1 MKRDRDPGPHGLARL
16 VAPLDHSLA
25 RLVTGRTAAVGV
37 RRLRWFWLD
46 SLFSNISLNFY
57 ISFVPL
63 FALAYGANNA
73 QIGQLTAVAS
83 LFSLVALLPG
93 AAAIKLVG
101 GRRKAVVVAFGGVLS
116 RAALLVWL
124 ALPFLG
130 SGGGGA
136 VIIIIAANAL
146 LNGFAYFANPAWTA
160 MVADIVPR
168 EIRGR
173 FFSHRNY
180 AVNIPALLVVPLA
193 GWLIQVGNTQRY
205 PFAGYQLAFALAL
218 VTGALATYC
227 FAQID
232 DPVPSSQASQP
243 LPFKELV
250 RIIRTAPSFMSLVA
264 CTLVWNLGV
273 QMVGPFLNV
282 YLVKH
287 LGATTSMVGWVLA
300 AASLAALLTQP
311 WVGRL
316 VDRKGNIW
324 VQGVLS
330 LIITW
335 IPMAWM
341 AATAA
346 WQLIVVNAIAGILW
360 AGHGLASFNLLLDL
374 APVEARAEAN
384 ALFQIVIVGSAT
396 LAPIVGGY
404 LADTF
409 GYPPMFI
416 LSTVLRI
423 IGAAAFL
430 GWVARPAGLRLRQ
443 LVGTQRWNA
452 QLVQALGKER
462 NAADPERPVGAGDR

>member
-1 MKRDRDPGPHGLARL
+1 VKSDWGTPPPGLARL
-16 VAPLDHSLA
+16 VSPLDRSLA
-25 RLVTGRTAAVGV
+25 RLAASRPAAVGV

-46 SLFSNISLNFY
+46 SLFSNISLSFY
-57 ISFVPL
+57 ASFVPL
-63 FALAYGANNA
+63 YALAYGANNA

-83 LFSLVALLPG
+83 LCSLVALLPG
-93 AAAIKLVG
+93 AAAIKLMG
-101 GRRKAVVVAFGGVLS
+101 GQRKAVVVVFGGVLS
-116 RAALLVWL
+116 RAALLMWL

-130 SGGGGA
+130 SAAGAA
-136 VIIIIAANAL
+136 VIVIIVGNAL
-146 LNGFAYFANPAWTA
+146 LNAFAYFANPAWTA

-193 GWLIQVGNTQRY
+193 GWLIQVGNTARY
-205 PFAGYQLAFALAL
+205 PFAGYQWAFALAL
-218 VTGALATYC
+218 VTGALATYS

-232 DPVPSSQASQP
+232 DPLPSSQASQP
-243 LPFKELV
+243 LPFGELV
-250 RIIRTAPSFMSLVA
+250 RIIRTAPSFVSLVA
-264 CTLVWNLGV
+264 CTLIWNMGV
-273 QMVGPFLNV
+273 QMVSPFLNV
-282 YLVKH
+282 YLVKR
-287 LGATTSMVGWVLA
+287 LGATTSMVGWVAA
-300 AASLAALLTQP
+300 AASLAALLTQR
-311 WVGRL
+311 WVGRW

-330 LIITW
+330 FVIAW

-346 WQLIVVNAIAGILW
+346 WQLIIVNAIAGVLW

-374 APVEARAEAN
+374 APGQARAEAN

-409 GYPPMFI
+409 GYSPMFI

-423 IGAAAFL
+423 LGAIMFL
-430 GWVARPAGLRLRQ
+430 GWVARPSGLRLRQ
-443 LVGTQRWNA
+443 LVGT
-452 QLVQALGKER
+452 ER
-462 NAADPERPVGAGDR
+462 